1 MMKYEDYE
9 LWTDK
14 HGTITVT
21 KETSTDDGN
30 DCKFIE
36 GFISINKKGELE
48 IIEKYLSD
56 SRWNELLEVYKF
68 ISPESPEFAKLM
80 NKNMTAYKSDFYS
93 TRDNTILDLNEY
105 NNEKYYRRYMANDV
119 CAVYHEK
126 DYMDHEIIAM
136 YLYTKHKKLK
146 YKREFLENKEISTDY
161 VYDEQDRLIS
171 KHETEISYNGE
182 SIDRTK
188 VIYYDDKNR
197 TSRSKVIENGVL
209 IYTEETQYNDYWEE
223 DFKITRNINGLI
235 IQIEKYI
242 YSINCKYNITRL
254 CNDESDAYNRRI
266 Y

>member
-56 SRWNELLEVYKF
+56 SKWNELLEVYKF

-105 NNEKYYRRYMANDV
+105 NNEKYYRKN
-119 CAVYHEK
+119 
-126 DYMDHEIIAM
+126 
-136 YLYTKHKKLK
+136 TK
-146 YKREFLENKEISTDY
+146 FLIFIFLNY
-161 VYDEQDRLIS
+161 
-171 KHETEISYNGE
+171 
-182 SIDRTK
+182 
-188 VIYYDDKNR
+188 
-197 TSRSKVIENGVL
+197 
-209 IYTEETQYNDYWEE
+209 
-223 DFKITRNINGLI
+223 
-235 IQIEKYI
+235 
-242 YSINCKYNITRL
+242 
-254 CNDESDAYNRRI
+254 
-266 Y
+266 